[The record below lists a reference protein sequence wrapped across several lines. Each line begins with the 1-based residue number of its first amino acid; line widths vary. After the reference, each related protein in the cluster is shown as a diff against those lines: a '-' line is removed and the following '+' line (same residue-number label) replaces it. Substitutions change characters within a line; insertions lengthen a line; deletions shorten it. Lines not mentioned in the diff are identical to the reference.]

1 MIISGS
7 LRLLA
12 ASALALVLAGPTVSL
27 DRPDTETIAAESNSG
42 RMGDNSGASRSGS
55 SAPASSH
62 GLDDAALRARA
73 EKLHRESIVI
83 DTHNDITTPM
93 LDESFDLGSRGDDP
107 NTKIKTHTDLRRMKA
122 GGLTAEFFSIY
133 VDHSYIDQRPSE
145 GGPAARRALDMI
157 DTVYQ
162 QVRRHPD
169 QIEMAYTAA
178 DIRRAKTDGKIAA
191 LMGIEGGHAIED
203 SLHTLRMFYKL
214 GVRYMTLT
222 HTNTNDWADSSG
234 DISDAAVKHHNGLT
248 DFGRQVVLEMNRL
261 GMMVDISHVADK
273 TFYDVI
279 EVSRAPII
287 ASHSSARALADQP
300 RNMTDEML
308 RAVGKNGGVVMVN
321 FYDGFLD
328 PKKVEFSKREI
339 AIEND
344 LFKKYPGNPKKVQ
357 EEMDAWR
364 AARDQGRSALS
375 LLIDHIDHI
384 AKVAGIDHVGLGS
397 DFDGVPFTGLPE
409 GMEDISKLP
418 NITYELMKR
427 GYSDPDIKKVLGEN
441 FLRVMTEVEHRAAL
455 MQSESGLQG
464 PSGN

>member
-107 NTKIKTHTDLRRMKA
+107 NTKIKTHTDLRRMNA

-287 ASHSSARALADQP
+287 ASHSSAR
-300 RNMTDEML
+300 
-308 RAVGKNGGVVMVN
+308 G
-321 FYDGFLD
+321 
-328 PKKVEFSKREI
+328 
-339 AIEND
+339 
-344 LFKKYPGNPKKVQ
+344 PGRSTAKH
-357 EEMDAWR
+357 DR
-364 AARDQGRSALS
+364 RDAARGRQEWRRRY
-375 LLIDHIDHI
+375 
-384 AKVAGIDHVGLGS
+384 GQ
-397 DFDGVPFTGLPE
+397 
-409 GMEDISKLP
+409 
-418 NITYELMKR
+418 
-427 GYSDPDIKKVLGEN
+427 
-441 FLRVMTEVEHRAAL
+441 FLRWL
-455 MQSESGLQG
+455 FGSEESRIL
-464 PSGN
+464 